1 MIIFDCVFRL
11 DYEGNVKVADFGLSE
26 EVYTTG
32 YFRQGQ
38 EAGVKLPYK
47 WMPPES
53 LQDGLFT
60 EKSDVV
66 GCMACMCCIRRHLFG
81 NFS

>member
-1 MIIFDCVFRL
+1 M
-11 DYEGNVKVADFGLSE
+11 KVADFGLAE

-38 EAGVKLPYK
+38 ESGVRLPYK
-47 WMPPES
+47 WMPAES
-53 LQDGLFT
+53 LHDGLFT

-66 GCMACMCCIRRHLFG
+66 GDL
-81 NFS
+81 SV